1 MRKMSESL
9 EVLIVSYYCHKCKRE
24 VDKLLQDLRC
34 SQCKSNFIQ
43 EISDSNRNS
52 LINNEVFNRSPV
64 DDEKEEPNANI
75 CSICLESNS
84 NGDKSSE
91 RLECGHHFH
100 KECIDP
106 WLRSNN
112 TCPLCRLKVEMIPNS
127 SLQSTAQS
135 TVQSIRYRVGST
147 PIRIRTVLLRRRRRE
162 RIQQRMNREFTVR
175 TTREQYLDSR
185 YRRSL
190 SSLII

>member
-1 MRKMSESL
+1 MSQSL
-9 EVLIVSYYCHKCKRE
+9 EVLIVSYYCHKCKQE

-34 SQCKSNFIQ
+34 SECKSTFIQ
-43 EISDSNRNS
+43 EINDSDRNS
-52 LINNEVFNRSPV
+52 FIKNNDVLNRSPV
-64 DDEKEEPNANI
+64 GEKEEQNGSI

-84 NGDKSSE
+84 NCDISSE

-112 TCPLCRLKVEMIPNS
+112 TCPLCRLKVQMIPYS
-127 SLQSTAQS
+127 SLPSTAPQP
-135 TVQSIRYRVGST
+135 IRSSVGST
-147 PIRIRTVLLRRRRRE
+147 PIRVRTVLLRRRRRE
-162 RIQQRMNREFTVR
+162 RIQQRMSRQFTVR
-175 TTREQYLDSR
+175 TTREQYLHST